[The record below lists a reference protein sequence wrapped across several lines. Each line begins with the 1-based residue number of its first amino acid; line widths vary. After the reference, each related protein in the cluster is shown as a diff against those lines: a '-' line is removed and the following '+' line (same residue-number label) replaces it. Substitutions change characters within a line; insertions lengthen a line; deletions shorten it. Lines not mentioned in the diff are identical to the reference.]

1 MKKNI
6 VNDKVIRAMAIG
18 ISAMLA
24 TTTPMTALAAEEGE
38 GTSPEPSTG
47 EETKSESKMDAAK
60 KAADSASD
68 SVGTAQDSA
77 DTVTSDVE
85 TNVKAGEAGT
95 VNNDAES
102 GEAETETV
110 NNDAESGEVKTKD
123 LAQAVIDAAANVKN
137 SEAEGGTPLQKAE
150 TGITNANNLLDV
162 AEAND
167 KLSDTEY
174 SKAENA
180 AAAAV
185 AAAPD
190 VEAVKNA
197 MDVANE
203 EVDEQVQKIE
213 NATTVADAN
222 VAYDKL
228 AATADQA
235 QQDFDTKLADY
246 NTAKDAYDKAAAKV
260 KEYEDAYNAAVD
272 NAGTNAADAW
282 EKLEEAKAN
291 AAALEQAVADA
302 KAAVGKSAEEAMKIA
317 ELEYVTEHD
326 GGLNWGN
333 EDKLFIAIMENYYL
347 PEKLD
352 IHGATVTRVQGK
364 DNNEYNYFTAEYVD
378 ENGNP
383 QVKYFNFKMDDN
395 GKSKDDIVIF
405 EKREVETKDISDVL
419 LHEYDVCV
427 DQNGKEVDVDEAIK
441 DGTISKYVEKND
453 MTGSEPLVSNSKITG
468 TSKEDVTVD
477 ESTKQASWSYN
488 EETGELVKTVTADVT
503 TITYTEATFTSDQ
516 SYATDAERDE
526 AAAAKEKELED
537 ATGKD
542 ATINE
547 TEEKTYTYT
556 ATGTYIPTFTKTV
569 NVNKEYESGYLWYE
583 ADSKKE
589 AKEKAFDW
597 AKDKI
602 DDDLGDYYR
611 IGDIKSDLSVSMT
624 EEETETYKIFG
635 KKHTVVTDDSD
646 YLVTGTV
653 TATYAKVTKQT
664 VSQSTFGALWDDIKS
679 LFGGQS
685 TNEKLEEAARAAIEA
700 DGGIFLSA
708 NWDDWSFNKATIRYV
723 AGVKV
728 TTDEQQTEK
737 DAKNAVKKTALEQ
750 AKANGASGVYNV
762 KTTGTDAV
770 EHTTYSYSVDY
781 LKEDT
786 KTTEKNKPVA
796 TETYGNA
803 SGLSGQIIQNKN
815 YYDAINKGENKILLT
830 QKDEDYRQF
839 VDVAS
844 KYVRL
849 LKEAEKAHEDVAKA
863 QAEVEALQDEIEA
876 LKGESTNTKK
886 LEELAAKLV
895 IVQAYRDEAEETLNE
910 ILKKLENAGVTRDE
924 VVDRLTPNTPG
935 GNGGNGGNPGGT
947 GGNGGN
953 PGGGTPGTTYGDLG
967 TDTTTDGPATV
978 VTTTTTAA
986 ATANTAVA
994 AQAVAANGAGAANV
1008 AAGNAGAGNAAGNA
1022 AAGNQGVVTIEDEA
1036 SPLAASIDDQDTT
1049 DTEQNKEDAQ
1059 TVTIEDEAS
1068 PLDASI
1074 DQEKMSWWW
1083 LLIVL
1088 VLGATGYEMYRKH
1101 QEKKKAA
1108 EEIKVEE

>member
-1 MKKNI
+1 MKRNI

-24 TTTPMTALAAEEGE
+24 TTTPMTALAADGVDDPEGDNPNE
-38 GTSPEPSTG
+38 AGQTTNPASDVC
-47 EETKSESKMDAAK
+47 DAAQEAAVAAQE
-60 KAADSASD
+60 AADAAQGSA
-68 SVGTAQDSA
+68 GT
-77 DTVTSDVE
+77 VIKDVKE
-85 TNVKAGEAGT
+85 NVVAGEAG
-95 VNNDAES
+95 VDSE
-102 GEAETETV
+102 G
-110 NNDAESGEVKTKD
+110 KD
-123 LAQAVIDAAANVKN
+123 LAKKVIGAAEDTEKDTSLKDAETAIENTDTQLDTAETNDGLSDSALVKATDAA
-137 SEAEGGTPLQKAE
+137 
-150 TGITNANNLLDV
+150 TNAGTI
-162 AEAND
+162 AEDLN
-167 KLSDTEY
+167 
-174 SKAENA
+174 
-180 AAAAV
+180 
-185 AAAPD
+185 
-190 VEAVKNA
+190 NA
-197 MDVANE
+197 MDEANAK
-203 EVDEQVQKIE
+203 VDEQLDDIQ
-213 NATTVADAN
+213 NATTIADAN
-222 VAYDKL
+222 AAYAGL
-228 AATADQA
+228 EETASAA
-235 QQDFDTKLADY
+235 QQDFDTKLTAY
-246 NTAKDAYDKAAAKV
+246 NAAKAAYDEAAAKV
-260 KEYEDAYNAAVD
+260 KEYEEAYKAAVD
-272 NAGTNAADAW
+272 SAGSNAAAAQAEL
-282 EKLEEAKAN
+282 EKAKAN

-302 KAAVGKSAEEAMKIA
+302 KTAVDTSAAGALEIA
-317 ELEYVTEHD
+317 DKEKLTSED
-326 GGLNWGN
+326 SGLVWTN

-347 PEKLD
+347 PEKVG
-352 IHGATVTRVQGK
+352 IEGAKVTRIQGK

-378 ENGNP
+378 ENGKP

-395 GKSKDDIVIF
+395 GKSKSDIVIF
-405 EKREVETKDISDVL
+405 EKREVEIFGDPNKTPDQYVKDD
-419 LHEYDVCV
+419 
-427 DQNGKEVDVDEAIK
+427 DQKTVVDVEAGLE
-441 DGTISKYVEKND
+441 DGTVVNAGGKYFQKNNMRD
-453 MTGSEPLVSNSKITG
+453 PETLVSSSEITG
-468 TSKEDVTVD
+468 TSKEDVIVD
-477 ESTKQASWSYN
+477 KSTKESWQYDAK
-488 EETGELVKTVTADVT
+488 TGELVKTVTADVT
-503 TITYTEATFTSDQ
+503 TITYTDATFTSDK
-516 SYATDAERDE
+516 SYATDAERDT
-526 AAAAKEKELED
+526 AATAKEKELED

-547 TEEKTYTYT
+547 TEETTNTYT

-569 NVNKEYESGYLWYE
+569 NVNKEYESGYLWNE

-589 AKEKAFDW
+589 AKEKAFDL
-597 AKDKI
+597 AKDEI
-602 DDDLGDYYR
+602 DDDLGDYYL
-611 IGDIKSDLSVSMT
+611 IGKIESDLSVSMT

-708 NWDDWSFNKATIRYV
+708 KWADLSFNKATIRYV

-728 TTDEQQTEK
+728 TTDEKQTEK

-762 KTTGTDAV
+762 KTTGTDAIA
-770 EHTTYSYSVDY
+770 HTTYSYSVDY
-781 LKEDT
+781 LKEDK
-786 KTTEKNKPVA
+786 KTTENKTVA

-815 YYDAINKGENKILLT
+815 YIDGNILLT
-830 QKDEDYRQF
+830 QNDTDYRAFINNAKALTGKYESLLQKAQKANDDVATAQAKVNALKDEID
-839 VDVAS
+839 
-844 KYVRL
+844 K
-849 LKEAEKAHEDVAKA
+849 LKEKDSNTEALATLVAKLAIA
-863 QAEVEALQDEIEA
+863 QAD
-876 LKGESTNTKK
+876 
-886 LEELAAKLV
+886 
-895 IVQAYRDEAEETLNE
+895 RDEAEETLNE
-910 ILKKLENAGVTRDE
+910 ILEKLEKAGVTRDE
-924 VVDRLTPNTPG
+924 VVDKLTPKTPD
-935 GNGGNGGNPGGT
+935 GNGGNGGNPGGN
-947 GGNGGN
+947 GGNGENGDNAGN
-953 PGGGTPGTTYGDLG
+953 AGNDDIGGAAPGTTYGGPG
-967 TDTTTDGPATV
+967 TDTTTAGPATV

-994 AQAVAANGAGAANV
+994 AQTVAANGAGVGNV

-1036 SPLAASIDDQDTT
+1036 SPLAASIDDQDAT

-1059 TVTIEDEAS
+1059 SVTIEDEAS

>member
-24 TTTPMTALAAEEGE
+24 TATPMTALAAEEGNDGE
-38 GTSPEPSTG
+38 GAKDAG
-47 EETKSESKMDAAK
+47 QESQPASDVQ
-60 KAADSASD
+60 KAGDDASD
-68 SVGTAQDSA
+68 SAATAKGST
-77 DTVTSDVE
+77 DTVKNDVV
-85 TNVKAGEAGT
+85 TNVEAGEATDSDG
-95 VNNDAES
+95 N
-102 GEAETETV
+102 
-110 NNDAESGEVKTKD
+110 D
-123 LAQAVIDAAANVKN
+123 LAQVVIDAAALTENTTDEENGSSVAGAADDIN
-137 SEAEGGTPLQKAE
+137 
-150 TGITNANNLLDV
+150 NANIQVDV

-167 KLSDTEY
+167 ELSDAEY

-185 AAAPD
+185 AATPD

-203 EVDEQVQKIE
+203 EVDKQVQKIE

-235 QQDFDTKLADY
+235 QQDFEDKLTDY
-246 NTAKDAYDKAAAKV
+246 NNAKAAYDEAAALVAEYEEAYNKAITKADSDAAAAK
-260 KEYEDAYNAAVD
+260 
-272 NAGTNAADAW
+272 
-282 EKLEEAKAN
+282 
-291 AAALEQAVADA
+291 AALEQAQKNA
-302 KAAVGKSAEEAMKIA
+302 KALEDAVAAAKYAVGKSAEEAMKIA
-317 ELEYVTEHD
+317 ELEYETEHD
-326 GGLNWGN
+326 GGLNWRN

-352 IHGATVTRVQGK
+352 IKGATVTRVQGK
-364 DNNEYNYFTAEYVD
+364 DNNEYNYFKAVYKD
-378 ENGNP
+378 ADGNE
-383 QVKYFNFKMDDN
+383 QVKYYNFKMDDN

-427 DQNGKEVDVDEAIK
+427 DQNGKEVDVDKAIK

-453 MTGSEPLVSNSKITG
+453 MTESEALVSNSEITG
-468 TSKEDVTVD
+468 TSTKDVTVD
-477 ESTKQASWSYN
+477 ESTKQESWSYN

-503 TITYTEATFTSDQ
+503 TITYTKKTFNSKE

-526 AAAAKEKELED
+526 AAAAKEKDLED

-547 TEEKTYTYT
+547 TEETTYTYT

-569 NVNKEYESGYLWYE
+569 TVNKEYESGYLWDE
-583 ADSKKE
+583 ANSKKE
-589 AKEKAFDW
+589 AEEKAFDW

-602 DDDLGDYYR
+602 DDDLGDYYL
-611 IGDIKSDLSVSMT
+611 IGDIQSDLSVSMT
-624 EEETETYKIFG
+624 EEETETYKFWG
-635 KKHTVVTDDSD
+635 KKHTIVTDDSD

-653 TATYAKVTKQT
+653 TATYAKVTKEAINQDT
-664 VSQSTFGALWDDIKS
+664 LGAIWDDIKS
-679 LFGGQS
+679 LFGSGSS
-685 TNEKLEEAARAAIEA
+685 TDAKLEQKVKAAIEA

-708 NWDDWSFNKATIRYV
+708 DWADGKWNRATVRYV
-723 AGVKV
+723 KGVKV
-728 TTDEQQTEK
+728 TTEEKNTEQAAK
-737 DAKNAVKKTALEQ
+737 DAVEDAAVAQ
-750 AKANGASGVYNV
+750 AKANGATGVYNV
-762 KTTGTDAV
+762 KTTGGADAIG
-770 EHTTYSYSVDY
+770 HTTYSYTVDY
-781 LKEDT
+781 LQ
-786 KTTEKNKPVA
+786 KTSENTVNTIVA

-815 YYDAINKGENKILLT
+815 YYDAINKGESKKILLT
-830 QKDEDYRQF
+830 QKDKDYRQF

-863 QAEVEALQDEIEA
+863 QDKVRELQEEIGKLKEKDSNTVALA
-876 LKGESTNTKK
+876 TLV
-886 LEELAAKLV
+886 AKLAT
-895 IVQAYRDEAEETLNE
+895 VQADRDAAEETLNE
-910 ILKKLENAGVTRDE
+910 ILEKLENAGVTRDE
-924 VVDRLTPNTPG
+924 VIGRLTPNTPDG
-935 GNGGNGGNPGGT
+935 GTGGNPGGT

-953 PGGGTPGTTYGDLG
+953 PGGGTPGTTYGGLG

-994 AQAVAANGAGAANV
+994 AQAVAANGAGATNV

-1049 DTEQNKEDAQ
+1049 DTEQNKADAQ
-1059 TVTIEDEAS
+1059 IVTIEDEAS

>member
-24 TTTPMTALAAEEGE
+24 TATPMTALAAEEGNDGE
-38 GTSPEPSTG
+38 GAKDAG
-47 EETKSESKMDAAK
+47 QESQPASDVQ
-60 KAADSASD
+60 KAGDDASD
-68 SVGTAQDSA
+68 SAATAKGST
-77 DTVTSDVE
+77 DTVKNDVK
-85 TNVKAGEAGT
+85 NVVAGEATDSDG
-95 VNNDAES
+95 N
-102 GEAETETV
+102 
-110 NNDAESGEVKTKD
+110 D
-123 LAQAVIDAAANVKN
+123 LAQDVIDAAALTENTTDEEKGSSVAGAAN
-137 SEAEGGTPLQKAE
+137 D
-150 TGITNANNLLDV
+150 INNANIQVDV

-180 AAAAV
+180 AAAA
-185 AAAPD
+185 ASD
-190 VEAVKNA
+190 VEDVKEA
-197 MDVANE
+197 MDVANAKA
-203 EVDEQVQKIE
+203 DEQVQQIE
-213 NATTVADAN
+213 NAASVEDAN
-222 VAYDKL
+222 AAYDELK
-228 AATADQA
+228 ATAEQA
-235 QQDFDTKLADY
+235 QKEFDAKLEDY
-246 NTAKDAYDKAAAKV
+246 NKAKDAYNEAAAKV
-260 KEYEDAYNAAVD
+260 KEYEDAYNLAVE

-282 EKLEEAKAN
+282 EKLEKAKENAKELEDAV
-291 AAALEQAVADA
+291 AAA
-302 KAAVGKSAEEAMKIA
+302 KYAVGKSAEEAMAIA
-317 ELEYVTEHD
+317 EQEYLTEHD
-326 GGLNWGN
+326 GGLIWGN

-347 PEKLD
+347 PEKLN
-352 IHGATVTRVQGK
+352 IQGATVTRVQGK

-395 GKSKDDIVIF
+395 GKSKDNIVIF

-419 LHEYDVCV
+419 LREYDVCV
-427 DQNGKEVDVDEAIK
+427 DQNGNEVDVDEAIK

-453 MTGSEPLVSNSKITG
+453 MTGSETLVPNSEITE
-468 TSKEDVTVD
+468 TSTTDVTVD
-477 ESTKQASWSYN
+477 EKTEKVSWSYN

-542 ATINE
+542 ATIHE
-547 TEEKTYTYT
+547 TEETTNTYT
-556 ATGTYIPTFTKTV
+556 ANGTYIPTFTKTV
-569 NVNKEYESGYLWYE
+569 EVNKEYESGSGYLWGW

-589 AKEKAFDW
+589 AQDKALDW

-602 DDDLGDYYR
+602 DDDLDDYYL
-611 IGDIKSDLSVSMT
+611 IGDIQSNLSVSMT

-653 TATYAKVTKQT
+653 TATYAKVTRQT
-664 VSQSTFGALWDDIKS
+664 VDQSTFGALWDDIKA
-679 LFGGQS
+679 LFTGGQP
-685 TNEKLEEAARAAIEA
+685 TNEKLKEAAKKAVEA
-700 DGGIFLSA
+700 DGGIFLTA

-728 TTDEQQTEK
+728 TTDEKQTEK
-737 DAKNAVKKTALEQ
+737 DAENAVKKTALEQ

-762 KTTGTDAV
+762 KTTGTDAIA
-770 EHTTYSYSVDY
+770 HTTYSYSVDY
-781 LKEDT
+781 LQ
-786 KTTEKNKPVA
+786 KTSEETKNKPVA
-796 TETYGNA
+796 TETYGDA

-815 YYDAINKGENKILLT
+815 YYDAINKGERGKILLT

-849 LKEAEKAHEDVAKA
+849 LKEAEKAHKDVAKA
-863 QAEVEALQDEIEA
+863 QAKVNELQKKIEA
-876 LKGESTNTKK
+876 LKGESNNKEK
-886 LEELAAKLV
+886 LADLEAELV
-895 IVQAYRDEAEETLNE
+895 IAEANKEAAEKTLDDIIDKLKDAET
-910 ILKKLENAGVTRDE
+910 TRDE
-924 VVDRLTPNTPG
+924 VVDKLTPKKPG
-935 GNGGNGGNPGGT
+935 GGSDGNPGGT

-994 AQAVAANGAGAANV
+994 AQAVAANGAGVGNV
-1008 AAGNAGAGNAAGNA
+1008 AAGNAGAGNAAGNV

>member
-38 GTSPEPSTG
+38 GAASEPSTG
-47 EETKSESKMDAAK
+47 EEPKSESKVSEAK
-60 KAADSASD
+60 EAADSASE
-68 SVGTAQDSA
+68 SVDNAQESA
-77 DTVTSDVE
+77 DTVKDDVE
-85 TNVKAGEAGT
+85 KNVVPGEAGTETVNNDTEAGETDT
-95 VNNDAES
+95 VNNDAEA
-102 GEAETETV
+102 GET
-110 NNDAESGEVKTKD
+110 D
-123 LAQAVIDAAANVKN
+123 LAQAVIDAAANVEN
-137 SEAEGGTPLQKAE
+137 STSEDGSSLDEVQTD
-150 TGITNANNLLDV
+150 ITNADDQLGV
-162 AEAND
+162 AQAKDE
-167 KLSDTEY
+167 LSDTEY

-180 AAAAV
+180 AADAADI
-185 AAAPD
+185 ASD
-190 VEAVKNA
+190 VKGT
-197 MDVANE
+197 MDAANE
-203 EVDEQVQKIE
+203 KADEQVQKIE

-222 VAYDKL
+222 AAYDEL

-235 QQDFDTKLADY
+235 QQDFEDKLDDY
-246 NTAKDAYDKAAAKV
+246 NNAKALYDEAAALVAKYE
-260 KEYEDAYNAAVD
+260 KEYNDAIVNADSNAA
-272 NAGTNAADAW
+272 AAQAEL
-282 EKLEEAKAN
+282 EKAKAN
-291 AAALEQAVADA
+291 AAALEQAVSAA
-302 KAAVGKSAEEAMKIA
+302 KKAVDDSAATAMKIA
-317 ELEYVTEHD
+317 EKEDLTRTD
-326 GGLNWGN
+326 SGLNWRN
-333 EDKLFIAIMENYYL
+333 EDQLFIAIMENYYL
-347 PEKLD
+347 PEKLG
-352 IHGATVTRVQGK
+352 IEGAKVTRVQGK
-364 DNNEYNYFTAEYVD
+364 DNNEYNYFKAVYKD
-378 ENGNP
+378 ADGNE
-383 QVKYFNFKMDDN
+383 QVKYYNFKMDDN

-405 EKREVETKDISDVL
+405 EKREVEIFGDPNETPDQYVKDD
-419 LHEYDVCV
+419 
-427 DQNGKEVDVDEAIK
+427 DQKTVVDVAAGLEN
-441 DGTISKYVEKND
+441 GTVVNAGGKYFEKND
-453 MTGSEPLVSNSKITG
+453 MTDSEAIVSNSKITG

-477 ESTKQASWSYN
+477 ETSKQENWSYDA
-488 EETGELVKTVTADVT
+488 ETGELVKTVTADVT

-547 TEEKTYTYT
+547 TEETTNTYT
-556 ATGTYIPTFTKTV
+556 ANGTYIPTFTKTV
-569 NVNKEYESGYLWYE
+569 EVNKEYESGYLWYE

-589 AKEKAFDW
+589 AKEKAFDL

-602 DDDLGDYYR
+602 DDDLGDYYL
-611 IGDIKSDLSVSMT
+611 IGKIESDLSVSMT

-762 KTTGTDAV
+762 KTTGIDAV
-770 EHTTYSYSVDY
+770 GHTTYSYSVDY
-781 LKEDT
+781 LKEDK
-786 KTTEKNKPVA
+786 KTTENKTVA

-815 YYDAINKGENKILLT
+815 YYDAINKGESDKILLT
-830 QKDEDYRQF
+830 QKDTDYRAF
-839 VDVAS
+839 VDDAKALTG
-844 KYVRL
+844 KYDRL
-849 LKEAEKAHEDVAKA
+849 LTEAQNANADVATA
-863 QAEVEALQDEIEA
+863 QAKVDALKAEIEA
-876 LKGESTNTKK
+876 LKGKSTNTKK

-895 IVQAYRDEAEETLNE
+895 IAQADRDEAEETLNE
-910 ILKKLENAGVTRDE
+910 ILKKLEKAGVTRDE
-924 VVDRLTPNTPG
+924 VVDRLTPDTPDG
-935 GNGGNGGNPGGT
+935 GTGGNPGGT

-967 TDTTTDGPATV
+967 TDTTTDGLATV
-978 VTTTTTAA
+978 VTTTTTTAA

-1049 DTEQNKEDAQ
+1049 DTEQNKADAQ
-1059 TVTIEDEAS
+1059 IVTIEDEAS